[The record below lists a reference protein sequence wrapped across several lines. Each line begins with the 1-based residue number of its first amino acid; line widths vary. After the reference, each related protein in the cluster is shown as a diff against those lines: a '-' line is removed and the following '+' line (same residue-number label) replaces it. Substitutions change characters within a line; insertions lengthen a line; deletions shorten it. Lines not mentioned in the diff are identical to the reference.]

1 MMITLLGLQAL
12 GSPPPRPPPPM
23 MHHQQPP
30 PPQQQMFPQM
40 MMDQAAAQGFGLK
53 GESARTK
60 EALARMVNNRLH
72 GRVSS
77 TQWLTQFSLFVMAFL
92 H

>member
-30 PPQQQMFPQM
+30 PPQQQQMFPQM

-60 EALARMVNNRLH
+60 EALARMVSNRLH

-77 TQWLTQFSLFVMAFL
+77 T
-92 H
+92 